1 MARKVFKFFKENSSI
16 ILIFYILLSI
26 LFRISGFSIISEIVL
41 WALYTL
47 LALFFISFFIQANS
61 KELEIPGKMILIL
74 IPFLPLFKF
83 MDSFLIKA
91 VMSLSVV
98 VVYLIASN
106 KILWL
111 NKKNWQYSFLIIFLY
126 IISIVFSFFTL
137 KYAGNTELKLIDESI
152 SPTEEYNLVTKREVS
167 GSSVGQTHVY
177 LEKKYFYFVKKSEIK
192 HSSSWTGLPILEWV
206 NEKEYKIGHKE
217 FSVDD

>member
-1 MARKVFKFFKENSSI
+1 MASKFFRLIKENSSI

-26 LFRISGFSIISEIVL
+26 LFRISGFSIVSEIVL
-41 WALYTL
+41 WILYTL

-61 KELEIPGKMILIL
+61 KKIEIPGKMILLI

-83 MDSFLIKA
+83 MDSFLVKA

-98 VVYLIASN
+98 IVYLISSN

-111 NKKNWQYSFLIIFLY
+111 NKKNWQYSFLVIFLY

-137 KYAGNTELKLIDESI
+137 KYSGNTELKLIDELA
-152 SPTEEYNLVTKREVS
+152 SPTAQYNLITKREVS
-167 GSSVGQTHVY
+167 GSAVGQTHVY
-177 LEKKYFYFVKKSEIK
+177 LERKYFNLVKKSEIK
-192 HSSSWTGLPILEWV
+192 HSTSFTGIPVLEWI
-206 NEKEYKIGHKE
+206 NEKEYKIGHKSFNVE
-217 FSVDD
+217 N